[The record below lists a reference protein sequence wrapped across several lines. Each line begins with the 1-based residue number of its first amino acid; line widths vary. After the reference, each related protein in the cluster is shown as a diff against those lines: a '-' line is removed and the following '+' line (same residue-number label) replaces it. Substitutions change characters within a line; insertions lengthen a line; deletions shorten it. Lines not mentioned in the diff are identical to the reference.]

1 MHLNYKSFGQG
12 EPLIILHGL
21 FGTLDNWQTVAK
33 KLAEQ
38 YWVFIVDQRNHGRSP
53 HDPEMN
59 YKIMAEDLQQFMEQQ
74 WIHKAFVL
82 GHSMGGKTAMQFA
95 IDYPEMVEKL
105 IAVDIGPFSK
115 SGGHELIFDAL
126 LSIDLKNIKNR
137 KAADD
142 ILGEKISDFG
152 VRQFLL
158 KNLTRDKTGNYS
170 WKMNLPVLFSHY
182 KEILAAVKVSD
193 PFEGETLFI
202 SGARSNYINEEDFSS
217 YKNIFPNAQLETIEN
232 AGHWVHSDQPE
243 QLLQKTLNFLQ
254 N

>member
-95 IDYPEMVEKL
+95 IDYPEMVE
-105 IAVDIGPFSK
+105 S
-115 SGGHELIFDAL
+115 
-126 LSIDLKNIKNR
+126 
-137 KAADD
+137 
-142 ILGEKISDFG
+142 
-152 VRQFLL
+152 VR
-158 KNLTRDKTGNYS
+158 DY
-170 WKMNLPVLFSHY
+170 
-182 KEILAAVKVSD
+182 
-193 PFEGETLFI
+193 
-202 SGARSNYINEEDFSS
+202 
-217 YKNIFPNAQLETIEN
+217 
-232 AGHWVHSDQPE
+232 
-243 QLLQKTLNFLQ
+243 
-254 N
+254 